1 MEPFYQIK
9 ILIIVPVVTQDTEQ
23 REALAEI
30 LRQKVFLERSVT
42 SLREVPHP
50 THCINSEHVPGP
62 VCVQGLKGV
71 FGTSDQFFSLQSDI
85 E

>member
-1 MEPFYQIK
+1 MEPNT
-9 ILIIVPVVTQDTEQ
+9 LIDNFNKFWLVTQDTEQ

-30 LRQKVFLERSVT
+30 LRQKVFLERSVS

-50 THCINSEHVPGP
+50 THFINSEHVS
-62 VCVQGLKGV
+62 VRVQGLKDV
-71 FGTSDQFFSLQSDI
+71 FGTSGQFFPLQSDI